1 MKFFSWRKNW
11 LQLILVMVLLAG
23 LLLAVTGC
31 EEFGQFPVPTSP
43 EEEQEPEKVTLPT
56 VVSTKDSAI
65 LAVHEHLLGLAES
78 HEAKKYLAEFYAAC
92 DNWSAESEYF
102 KDGSGTWYILVDMT
116 ESETWELKPYWQQAS
131 WFVFRDGRVIP
142 SSHLQA
148 NAIRIEADLQE
159 LSLQEK
165 PLGEKS

>member
-11 LQLILVMVLLAG
+11 IQLFLIMVLVTG
-23 LLLAVTGC
+23 LVFAVTGC
-31 EEFGQFPVPTSP
+31 EEFGYPTPTPS
-43 EEEQEPEKVTLPT
+43 EEKQEPEKVTLPT

-78 HEAKKYLAEFYAAC
+78 HEAKKYLAEFYTAC

-102 KDGSGTWYILVDMT
+102 RDGSGTWYILVDMT
-116 ESETWELKPYWQQAS
+116 DSETWEWRPYWQQAS

-142 SSHLQA
+142 SNHLQA
-148 NAIRIEADLQE
+148 NALRIEADLQE

-165 PLGEKS
+165 PLEEKS